1 MKGRLKSALALFFLA
16 ICQCVFCQ
24 AQVRYGVSLE
34 NAERHLVQITLEVPQ
49 GSDARELQLPV
60 WNALYQVRD
69 FSQYM
74 SQIHAE
80 DASGRPLKIVPI
92 NKSRWRITGAA
103 NGARMRYEMFCD
115 NPGPFGA
122 EFNGHHAFFNLAE
135 ILLYTDDQ
143 RSDPVQIEFQ
153 NLPAR
158 WKIATPLQ
166 AVGDA
171 FLADNY
177 DRLVDS
183 PVEIGDFRESDF
195 DQDKGHYRVIVDAEP
210 GDYDM
215 EKIVGQLRKIVA
227 AATNWINDRPFET
240 YIFIYHFPRG
250 PTGGGMEHAYSTAIN
265 MNADV
270 LRRTPAR
277 FAGVTAHEFFHLWNV
292 KRIRP
297 QSLEPIDYTKENY
310 TPALWFSEG
319 VDSTASDY
327 IQLRAGL
334 LDERHFL
341 DHLAQE
347 ITELQNRPA
356 HLTQS
361 VEESSLDAWLE
372 KHPYYGLPERSI
384 SYYEKGELLGVLLDL
399 AMRNASQDRA
409 SLRDLFRWLNEQYAK
424 QTKFFADSEA
434 LQQAAETLSRADLRT
449 FFLKYVSGT
458 EEIPWDEFL
467 APVGLH
473 LLKQEVAVAAPGFDA
488 VQKFDQPPAVVRVQP
503 GSEAERAGLKP
514 DDVIVQINGKSVG
527 RDFETQLAAHGPGV
541 TLRLLVSRDGR
552 EQELKWR
559 LGSRNQTTYQLQNVP
574 NINAQQKARR
584 AAWLF
589 DRSEQIP

>member
-1 MKGRLKSALALFFLA
+1 MKGRLSLALTLFFVS
-16 ICQCVFCQ
+16 ICHRAFCQ
-24 AQVRYGVSLE
+24 TQVRYTVSLE
-34 NAERHLVQITLEVPQ
+34 NAERHSVQITMEVPK
-49 GSDARELQLPV
+49 GSDTRELQLPV

-69 FSQYM
+69 FSQNM

-80 DASGRPLKIVPI
+80 DASGQALNIIPI
-92 NKSRWRITGAA
+92 NKSRWRITGAGNA
-103 NGARMRYEMFCD
+103 ARVRYEMFCD

-122 EFNGHHAFFNLAE
+122 EFNNHHAFFNLAE
-135 ILLYTDDQ
+135 ILLYLDDE
-143 RSDPVQIEFQ
+143 RSAPVQLEFHD
-153 NLPAR
+153 LPAR

-166 AVGDA
+166 IVGNNY
-171 FLADNY
+171 LADNY

-183 PVEIGDFRESDF
+183 PIEIGDFRESDF
-195 DQDKGHYRVIVDAEP
+195 DQNGGHYRVIVDAEP

-215 EKIVGQLRKIVA
+215 DKIIAPLRKIVA
-227 AATNWINDRPFET
+227 TATNWMNDRPFET
-240 YIFIYHFPRG
+240 YIFIYHFPRA
-250 PTGGGMEHAYSTAIN
+250 PTGGGMEHAYATAIN

-270 LRRTPAR
+270 LKANPAR

-310 TPALWFSEG
+310 TTALWFSEG
-319 VDSTASDY
+319 VDSTVSDY

-341 DHLAQE
+341 DQLSQE
-347 ITELQNRPA
+347 ITDLQNRPA

-372 KHPYYGLPERSI
+372 KYPYYGLPERSI
-384 SYYEKGELLGVLLDL
+384 SYYEKGELLGALLDL

-409 SLRDLFRWLNEQYAK
+409 SLCDLFRWLNEHDAK
-424 QTKFFADSEA
+424 QGKFFADSDA
-434 LQQAAETLSRADLRT
+434 LRQAAETLSHADLQT

-458 EEIPWDEFL
+458 DEIPWDEFFV
-467 APVGLH
+467 PVGLH
-473 LLKQEVAVAAPGFDA
+473 LSKHEAMVTDPSFDA
-488 VQKFDQPPAVVRVQP
+488 VQKFDQPPAVARVQP

-514 DDVIVQINGKSVG
+514 DDVISQINGKAAG
-527 RDFETQLAAHGPGV
+527 RDFETQIAALSPGA
-541 TLRLLVSRDGR
+541 TLRLLVLRNGR
-552 EQELKWR
+552 VQELKWR
-559 LGSRNQTTYQLQNVP
+559 LGSRNQTTYQLQDVP
-574 NINAQQKARR
+574 GIAVQQKARR